1 MITLS
6 PPSISTIAFS
16 LLFTHHH
23 MHYTTIT
30 TIIRYVRIEKIP
42 GGELSDCCVI
52 DGVMFNKGK
61 CEYIHGH
68 GHAYV
73 PLLSSRDSLI
83 LIDIACPAPPLLPYS
98 LPSFPS

>member
-1 MITLS
+1 MQSYAITLL
-6 PPSISTIAFS
+6 PPSISTIAYS

-30 TIIRYVRIEKIP
+30 IRYVRIEKIP

-61 CEYIHGH
+61 YEYIMNTVTLM
-68 GHAYV
+68 Y
-73 PLLSSRDSLI
+73 LS
-83 LIDIACPAPPLLPYS
+83 
-98 LPSFPS
+98 